1 MTGGLINIPPLTF
14 WGILVIRVPRSYV
27 GVCTYS
33 ERQFVAPNDPDA
45 RDAAV
50 VVCAKQDD
58 TCKGVFSEFV
68 QALEHAYNNRQFRS
82 TPTSHEHDKIIKTTP
97 KTV

>member
-1 MTGGLINIPPLTF
+1 M
-14 WGILVIRVPRSYV
+14 
-27 GVCTYS
+27 
-33 ERQFVAPNDPDA
+33 APDDPDA

-50 VVCAKQDD
+50 FVCAKQDD

-82 TPTSHEHDKIIKTTP
+82 TPTSHEHRLPCMIIYFHPCAFTTTM
-97 KTV
+97 KSGMIADVLLS